1 MSELAHDGDDFLVT
15 EAGPN
20 LAELGTLNELH
31 KNIWSSSGVVRV
43 GGITV
48 NLGSRDSARLQV
60 FDGSHFAG
68 DGVVLGDCH
77 RKRNASDNVLTAT
90 LSDDK
95 GTVETA
101 LSKLFK
107 ANDIGK
113 IVIYGLGCKL
123 SQPVDMKSE
132 PPLPVTKSVGV

>member
-1 MSELAHDGDDFLVT
+1 LSELAHDGDDFLVAK
-15 EAGPN
+15 AGPN
-20 LAELGTLNELH
+20 LAELGALSELH

-90 LSDDK
+90 
-95 GTVETA
+95 
-101 LSKLFK
+101 
-107 ANDIGK
+107 
-113 IVIYGLGCKL
+113 
-123 SQPVDMKSE
+123 
-132 PPLPVTKSVGV
+132 